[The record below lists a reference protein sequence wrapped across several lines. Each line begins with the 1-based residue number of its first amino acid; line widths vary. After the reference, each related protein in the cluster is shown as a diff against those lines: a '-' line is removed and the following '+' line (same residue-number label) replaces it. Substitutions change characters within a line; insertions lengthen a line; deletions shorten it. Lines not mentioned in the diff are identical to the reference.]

1 MKIDQK
7 KKFPLSFGFF
17 IVEENCVLL
26 YPFYCTYACQL
37 GLQTTIFN
45 KLSDACLEPDP

>member
-7 KKFPLSFGFF
+7 IYFTLHFKIS
-17 IVEENCVLL
+17 IAEENCVLL
-26 YPFYCTYACQL
+26 YPFYCTNACQL